1 MIFYGLHKSDK
12 PDKKYFVELGTESG
26 RRKRVYFGAAGMNDY
41 TKFSAL
47 ERDER
52 KRRYMERHQANEDW
66 GQSGMDT
73 AGFWSRWILW
83 NKPTV
88 KDSLAD
94 TLRRFPFTRN
104 HNSP

>member
-1 MIFYGLHKSDK
+1 MLFYGLHKSDK
-12 PDKKYFVELGTESG
+12 PDKKYYVELADSPTS

-41 TKFSAL
+41 TKWGKL

-52 KRRYMERHQANEDW
+52 KRLYIQRHQAKEDW
-66 GQSGMDT
+66 TRSGMDT

-83 NKPTV
+83 NKPTI

-94 TLRRFPFTRN
+94 TLRNFPLTRA
-104 HNSP
+104 